1 MPLFFTVFIA
11 SILVFFV
18 PGSAHAYV
26 GPGLGLGAIGAFI
39 GIIFAVILALVGLFW
54 YPLKR
59 MFKKGDTT
67 AGDATVA
74 QNEQKETEQPN
85 DTNTPNKSEKNDQP

>member
-26 GPGLGLGAIGAFI
+26 GPGLGLGAIGRRQSADDPFRPE
-39 GIIFAVILALVGLFW
+39 GRTGQRKLMMSGL
-54 YPLKR
+54 R
-59 MFKKGDTT
+59 TD
-67 AGDATVA
+67 
-74 QNEQKETEQPN
+74 N
-85 DTNTPNKSEKNDQP
+85 